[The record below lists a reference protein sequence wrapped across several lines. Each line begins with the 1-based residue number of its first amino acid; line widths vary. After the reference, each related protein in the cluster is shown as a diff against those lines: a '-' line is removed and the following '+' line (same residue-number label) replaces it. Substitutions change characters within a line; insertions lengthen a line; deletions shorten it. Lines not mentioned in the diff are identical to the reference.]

1 MLQRIEEDFTVAF
14 KQRIEQIKAGNVRW
28 WIQPVIKPS
37 AAGKYLQMTIKQH
50 NDAQPKP
57 ECRCGYSGYGHQTDK
72 MIQPAITPDG
82 REYAQWD
89 ANQ

>member
-37 AAGKYLQMTIKQH
+37 AAGKYLQMTINSTMTPSPSQ
-50 NDAQPKP
+50 NAGVDIPV
-57 ECRCGYSGYGHQTDK
+57 
-72 MIQPAITPDG
+72 MAIRRT
-82 REYAQWD
+82 R
-89 ANQ
+89 

>member
-37 AAGKYLQMTIKQH
+37 AAGKNLQMTIKQH
-50 NDAQPKP
+50 NDPSPSQNAGVEIPV
-57 ECRCGYSGYGHQTDK
+57 
-72 MIQPAITPDG
+72 MAIIRT
-82 REYAQWD
+82 R
-89 ANQ
+89 

>member
-37 AAGKYLQMTIKQH
+37 AAGKNSQVW
-50 NDAQPKP
+50 
-57 ECRCGYSGYGHQTDK
+57 RF
-72 MIQPAITPDG
+72 
-82 REYAQWD
+82 R
-89 ANQ
+89 